1 MYVCIKKRDKIK
13 NIVKKRFLGKIY
25 ELAKN
30 RLELKLEELRT
41 SERLNLKN
49 F

>member
-25 ELAKN
+25 EPAKN
-30 RLELKLEELRT
+30 WSAFKLEGLRT